1 MTEWISADLVFDGR
15 RLIGNSA
22 IRLEDG
28 RATALAPLAEL
39 PEGTSPRHAGHLL
52 SPGFVDLQVNGGGGV
67 LFNRTPT
74 PDGVLAI
81 ARAHRARGTARL
93 LPTVITDAAPVME
106 AAAEAVLRV
115 RGREGVLGIHIEG
128 PHIAPARKGAHDPRH
143 IRPLDDRTFAVVRRL
158 RDAGVPVLLTLA
170 PEAARPGQIA
180 SLREMGAVVSIG
192 HSDASSE
199 QAREALAE
207 GASFFT
213 HLFNAMSQ
221 MESRAP
227 GVVGAAIASEAWCS
241 AIFDGFHVAPEMLR
255 IACSARPRPDRMILV
270 SDAMPTV
277 GGPDSFELYGE
288 TLRVEAGRLLNGR
301 GTLAGAHLDMRGAAA
316 CAANVVG
323 LPLEEALRMAVANPL
338 EAIGLEDKIAIVGAG
353 VDEIIVVG
361 EEIADARPLREV
373 VAESSAWS

>member
-15 RLIGNSA
+15 RLSKDAA
-22 IRLEDG
+22 IRLEGG

-39 PEGTSPRHAGHLL
+39 PEEAPPKHAGYLL

-81 ARAHRARGTARL
+81 ARAHRARGTTRL

-106 AAAEAVLRV
+106 AAAEAILRV

-143 IRPLDDRTFAVVRRL
+143 IRPLDERTFGVARRL

-170 PEAARPGQIA
+170 PEAVRPGQIA
-180 SLREMGAVVSIG
+180 RLRQMGVVVSIG

-199 QAREALAE
+199 QVREALSE
-207 GASFFT
+207 GVSLFT

-227 GVVGAAIASEAWCS
+227 GVVGTAIASDAWCT

-255 IACSARPRPDRMILV
+255 IACSARPRQDRMILV

-277 GGPDSFELYGE
+277 GGPDSFDLYGE
-288 TLRVEAGRLLNGR
+288 TLRVEGGRLLNGQ
-301 GTLAGAHLDMRGAAA
+301 GTLAGAHLDMRGAVA
-316 CAANVVG
+316 CATKVVG
-323 LPLEEALRMAVANPL
+323 LPKEEALRMAVSNPL
-338 EAIGLEDKIAIVGAG
+338 EAIGLEDSTPIVGSG
-353 VDEIIVVG
+353 VDDLIVVG
-361 EEIADARPLREV
+361 KEFAYARPLREV
-373 VAESSAWS
+373 VAVT